1 MAFRQ
6 CWSIAQKQWKFLVV
20 CFVIAGLS
28 AFIIS
33 KLITPIY
40 QSTVLIVVT
49 IRSANNQS
57 DYSSLLASDQ
67 LVQTEAQLAMS
78 DPVLREVAS
87 HYSGVSVEQLARQVT
102 ATTKLNTQLFEIDA
116 QDASPLRA
124 AALANDIAT
133 TLIRQ
138 QLLITQQDDI
148 RSQQQIQQDLNTTRL
163 QIDGVTT
170 HITLLQSQGGKQSQI
185 AVLQA
190 QLSGLQQHYSQWQNA
205 LAQLE
210 LAEAQDGDFLRI
222 AQPAQPSTA
231 PIRPQV
237 LLNTVVGLAAGLLL
251 GMLLAVLV
259 EQMDTR
265 VRTPEALAWLFDC
278 PVLAT
283 IWLDNSAKE
292 ELVNPQE
299 QSINVEAYHIL
310 RTNVGISYVD
320 KSLRSIV
327 VTSALPQEG
336 KSTIAANL
344 AIFMAKA
351 GKETLLIDANLRHP
365 SLYQKFGIPV
375 DKMGLSNAIIASS
388 QRQFSSPLS
397 LTQSGSSL
405 ASAISLEPYT
415 YTVGVPNLRV
425 MPSGP
430 LPPNPPDLLASKAL
444 ERFFLALARCRA
456 EVIIIDTPPLL
467 ELSDTYVF
475 ISKVDGTLLV
485 TDITRANKGNLER
498 AKTILAQA
506 GACVLGCVV
515 NKEHQQRGRRGYF
528 HERQVEHSSEESSKT
543 RDGNTPSVHLNPA
556 LPMIS
561 IPQRMQSR

>member
-6 CWSIAQKQWKFLVV
+6 CWSIAQKQWKLIVT
-20 CFVIAGLS
+20 CFVVAGLS

-40 QSTVLIVVT
+40 QSTVLVVVT

-57 DYSSLLASDQ
+57 DYNSLLASDQ
-67 LVQTEAQLAMS
+67 LVQTEAQLATS

-87 HYSGVSVEQLARQVT
+87 HYSGVTVDQLARQVT
-102 ATTKLNTQLFEIDA
+102 STIKLNTQLFEIDV
-116 QDASPLRA
+116 QDPAPARA

-138 QLLITQQDDI
+138 QLQITQQDDI
-148 RSQQQIQQDLNTTRL
+148 RSQQQIQQDLDTTRL
-163 QIDGVTT
+163 QIDGITT
-170 HITLLQSQGGKQSQI
+170 QITLLQSQGGKQQRV

-210 LAEAQDGDFLRI
+210 LTEAQDGDFLRI
-222 AQPAQPSTA
+222 AQPAQPPTV

-237 LLNTVVGLAAGLLL
+237 LLNTVVGLLAGLLL
-251 GMLLAVLV
+251 GMLLAVFFEEL
-259 EQMDTR
+259 DTR
-265 VRTPEALAWLFDC
+265 VRTPEAIARLFDC

-283 IWLDNSAKE
+283 IWQEDLATE
-292 ELVNPQE
+292 ALVNPQE
-299 QSINVEAYHIL
+299 QSANVEAYHIL
-310 RTNVGISYVD
+310 RTNVGLSHVD

-327 VTSALPQEG
+327 VTSPLLQEG

-344 AIFMAKA
+344 ALFMAKA
-351 GKETLLIDANLRHP
+351 GKETLLVDANLRHP
-365 SLYQKFGIPV
+365 SLHQKFGIPA
-375 DKMGLSNAIIASS
+375 DKMGLSNAVIASS

-397 LTQSGSSL
+397 LARSGSSP
-405 ASAISLEPYT
+405 ASVISLDSYT
-415 YTVGVPNLRV
+415 YAVGVPNLRV

-430 LPPNPPDLLASKAL
+430 LPPNPPEVLASKAM
-444 ERFFLALARCRA
+444 ERFFLVLDQCRA

-467 ELSDTYVF
+467 GLSDTCIF
-475 ISKVDGTLLV
+475 ASKVDGILLV
-485 TDITRANKGNLER
+485 TDITRANKGSIEHAR
-498 AKTILAQA
+498 AILAQA

-515 NKEHQQRGRRGYF
+515 NKEQAPRRRRGYF
-528 HERQVEHSSEESSKT
+528 HSLSREQSSEESRSIK
-543 RDGNTPSVHLNPA
+543 DSSAPSALLHPA
-556 LPMIS
+556 MPIIS
-561 IPQRMQSR
+561 MPQRMQSR